1 MSWRSFLYGSHTQ
14 RSEKSIAV
22 ALSPIKPIVWQKVPE
37 IASEIRYSI
46 MEWYIPVIS
55 LVIAALAVFVG
66 PAISW
71 HIAKR
76 QICASSELATSQIRS
91 LLETSNRQITAP
103 MRQAWINDLRDS
115 LAELCSTALHGNTSG
130 AGFDVSPNTIML
142 RIRLLESK
150 IQLMLNTA
158 ETDHARLEDLI
169 AQMVG
174 AMRRNDK
181 FFEIHAE
188 VIALSKKILKR
199 EWDRVKQPIT
209 LVE

>member
-1 MSWRSFLYGSHTQ
+1 MELYI
-14 RSEKSIAV
+14 SI
-22 ALSPIKPIVWQKVPE
+22 
-37 IASEIRYSI
+37 
-46 MEWYIPVIS
+46 IS
-55 LVIAALAVFVG
+55 LVIAALAVFIG

-76 QICASSELATSQIRS
+76 QISASSELATSQIQLS
-91 LLETSNRQITAP
+91 LETANRQLTAP
-103 MRQAWINDLRDS
+103 MRQAWINNLRDA
-115 LAELCSTALHGNTSG
+115 LAELSSTALHGNTSG
-130 AGFDVSPNTIML
+130 AGFDVPPDTVNL

-174 AMRRNDK
+174 AMRRSDK